1 MRCGTVA
8 HKTYSLLRYE
18 PTYWGLKASAIPVL
32 LVLGAIL
39 TAVFGLYGV
48 LGTAACAWI
57 LRVAFEWNDA
67 ALTVLRVSV
76 QTLFFVDRHRR
87 IRF

>member
-1 MRCGTVA
+1 MA

-18 PTYWGLKASAIPVL
+18 PKYWGLKASAIPLL
-32 LVLGAIL
+32 LVIGAVL

-48 LGTAACAWI
+48 LATVASAWV
-57 LRVAFEWNDA
+57 LRIAFEWNDA
-67 ALTVLRVSV
+67 ALTVLRVAI
-76 QTLFFVDRHRR
+76 QTIFYIDRHRR